1 MNVCP
6 KQNIIKGFL
15 LKDDTDAN
23 KNQSINKKN
32 CYLNFKLVDLVSASL
47 TKELVDE
54 TASGLVPASGS
65 ETFN

>member
-15 LKDDTDAN
+15 LKDNTDAN
-23 KNQSINKKN
+23 KNQSINTTN
-32 CYLNFKLVDLVSASL
+32 CYLNFKLVDSVSASL
-47 TKELVDE
+47 TKELLDE
-54 TASGLVPASGS
+54 TTSGLVPASGS